1 MIRSEYINYFCLG
14 NVTYMHFETCVGFFP
29 VIIVLVKETNVKTNL
44 LLIIKSYKYLY
55 SETLRLKVHDKPK
68 STVCLL
74 PLVSIPESPCLV
86 FVFTVTC
93 RRASRWRCSWRSV
106 RRVGRCTAPS
116 LPTSASRGP
125 TRRPTNTVYWP
136 WDLNDNRIRG
146 LPKQICQTHSDSPLK
161 EI

>member
-1 MIRSEYINYFCLG
+1 MTYLHFK
-14 NVTYMHFETCVGFFP
+14 NVWCFFL
-29 VIIVLVKETNVKTNL
+29 VIIVVKETYVKTNL
-44 LLIIKSYKYLY
+44 LLIIKSNKYLY
-55 SETLRLKVHDKPK
+55 NQTLGLKEHDKPK

-74 PLVSIPESPCLV
+74 PLISIPESPCLV

-93 RRASRWRCSWRSV
+93 RRASHWRCSWRSV

-116 LPTSASRGP
+116 LPTSASRGH